1 MGALID
7 EYREMTASGNK
18 FSLLKGQLNKL
29 KLRPQIINEH
39 AESSREAMDIVE
51 SGVIVGQI
59 FKASQDN
66 INGIGLTL
74 ESAEGSTLDDFE
86 GYAASGNLQA
96 AWILAGSNE
105 ATLETTIVKTG
116 DKSMKLNLSTLN
128 DEWAFTVGDSIDYT
142 DFTFNLDWYQDRAFA
157 QAKVSFFVEDG
168 SSASASIQLTIGNIN
183 TWEHF
188 EININAL
195 SDDAGAVDLT
205 DIDKIGFRVDDAAN
219 TFSGYV
225 DDIVATPPPG
235 QVEIKLWDMGTTL
248 PVGDGATFS
257 LDDATQ
263 YAEIGDRGA
272 NGGAVTTS
280 YLLDLVGG
288 KKLYMIRAFIAGVA
302 LEIPDNN
309 PLNEGHYYA
318 LTLHYI
324 DTDVTVYG
332 PDTTFSISYYNNGY
346 AFSTPGEASANH
358 ITKIPGAA
366 GSGDFSDLMFM
377 VFSTQDVFVLD
388 IGQIA
393 DATPGSDAGIIILAE
408 DKNMKVTTIAVSGV
422 QAQPLTSVDLSM
434 RPSFLEKGSK
444 LEIYYNDDFT
454 DSVTNINF
462 GFRYFFVPPT
472 VNG

>member
-1 MGALID
+1 
-7 EYREMTASGNK
+7 
-18 FSLLKGQLNKL
+18 
-29 KLRPQIINEH
+29 
-39 AESSREAMDIVE
+39 
-51 SGVIVGQI
+51 
-59 FKASQDN
+59 
-66 INGIGLTL
+66 
-74 ESAEGSTLDDFE
+74 
-86 GYAASGNLQA
+86 
-96 AWILAGSNE
+96 
-105 ATLETTIVKTG
+105 
-116 DKSMKLNLSTLN
+116 
-128 DEWAFTVGDSIDYT
+128 
-142 DFTFNLDWYQDRAFA
+142 
-157 QAKVSFFVEDG
+157 
-168 SSASASIQLTIGNIN
+168 
-183 TWEHF
+183 
-188 EININAL
+188 
-195 SDDAGAVDLT
+195 
-205 DIDKIGFRVDDAAN
+205 
-219 TFSGYV
+219 
-225 DDIVATPPPG
+225 
-235 QVEIKLWDMGTTL
+235 
-248 PVGDGATFS
+248 
-257 LDDATQ
+257 
-263 YAEIGDRGA
+263 
-272 NGGAVTTS
+272 
-280 YLLDLVGG
+280 
-288 KKLYMIRAFIAGVA
+288 
-302 LEIPDNN
+302 
-309 PLNEGHYYA
+309 LNEGHYYA